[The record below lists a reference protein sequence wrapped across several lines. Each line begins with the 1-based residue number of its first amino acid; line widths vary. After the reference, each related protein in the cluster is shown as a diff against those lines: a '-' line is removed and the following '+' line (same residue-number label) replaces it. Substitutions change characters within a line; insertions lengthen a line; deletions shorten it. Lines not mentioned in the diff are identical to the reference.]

1 MLEKSWIK
9 LTSMI
14 FDSMN
19 MRTTNLTIT
28 VLCIFL
34 LVTFTNCH
42 KKQLEN
48 RVIEPI
54 ELKAD
59 KSDSSNIETDFI
71 EVENFPSFPS
81 GDTELLEFINKNLNK
96 KIVSSSKLKEG
107 KVVVTFHIDS
117 VGKLDSFRIIRSYN
131 LTIDSEFLRVLKL
144 MPNWKPGCRL
154 INGTKGPWVK
164 SSFDWIIHL
173 KIPYKQ
179 ESKIN

>member
-107 KVVVTFHIDS
+107 RVIVTFHIDT

-144 MPNWKPGCRL
+144 MPNWKPGSRL